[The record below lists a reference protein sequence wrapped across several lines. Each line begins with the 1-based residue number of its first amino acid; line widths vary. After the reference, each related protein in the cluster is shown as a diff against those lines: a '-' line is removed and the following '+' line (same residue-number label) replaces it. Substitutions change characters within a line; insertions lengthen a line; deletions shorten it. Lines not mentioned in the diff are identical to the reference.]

1 MKFYTLIALL
11 LATSLS
17 AGSTMDVE
25 KVFQEDCE
33 ICHGSNHE
41 GGIGSDLR
49 PNAINDKDSDTLSN
63 IILNGLDGTAMPSF
77 MNTFSEKEAKEMIK
91 YLRKSSAS

>member
-1 MKFYTLIALL
+1 MKYFTLL
-11 LATSLS
+11 SLCAFTLF
-17 AGSTMDVE
+17 AGSAMDVE

-49 PNAINDKDSDTLSN
+49 PNAIHDKDSDTLSKV
-63 IILNGLDGTAMPSF
+63 ILNGRDGTAMPSF
-77 MNTFSEKEAKEMIK
+77 MIGF
-91 YLRKSSAS
+91 LRKRR